1 MLIILYVGHIFGSGI
16 IAIITC
22 AIQQVIVCFVPAG
35 WYLKGQQREIVF

>member
-1 MLIILYVGHIFGSGI
+1 MLIIVYVKHLFGSGI

-35 WYLKGQQREIVF
+35 GYLKGQQREIVS

>member
-1 MLIILYVGHIFGSGI
+1 MIFFCSGI

-35 WYLKGQQREIVF
+35 GYLTGEQREIVS